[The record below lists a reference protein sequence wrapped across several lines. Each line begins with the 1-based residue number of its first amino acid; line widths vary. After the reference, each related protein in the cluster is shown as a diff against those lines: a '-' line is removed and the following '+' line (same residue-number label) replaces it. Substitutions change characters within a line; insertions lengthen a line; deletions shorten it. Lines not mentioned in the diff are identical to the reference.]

1 MQLQH
6 CSKNPKRGRSNN
18 RKQQENSWNSFEIK
32 LFYDSNCFFFLFV
45 CFYLFLFYFVRVCD
59 KNLQMSTKIARF
71 ALKKNSQKGPKRR
84 LSTRPKSG
92 KYQRPKTRKPIEI
105 VLYKS
110 KQHVFRTTF
119 PPLSLHLLSFW
130 GILCLAFLKTVYSG
144 SKHNRSDTMK
154 ATVRFDFKV
163 KTIIKLTSKYAKIP
177 NNLRIFL

>member
-1 MQLQH
+1 MI
-6 CSKNPKRGRSNN
+6 RMV
-18 RKQQENSWNSFEIK
+18 F
-32 LFYDSNCFFFLFV
+32 FFFLFAFIYF
-45 CFYLFLFYFVRVCD
+45 CFYFVRVCD

-110 KQHVFRTTF
+110 KQHVFPNTF
-119 PPLSLHLLSFW
+119 PLLSIHWLSFW
-130 GILCLAFLKTVYSG
+130 GILCLAFLKSVYSG
-144 SKHNRSDTMK
+144 SKRNGSDIMN

-177 NNLRIFL
+177 NNLQIFL

>member
-119 PPLSLHLLSFW
+119 PPSLTTFTQFLGHFVF
-130 GILCLAFLKTVYSG
+130 GIFKDCL
-144 SKHNRSDTMK
+144 
-154 ATVRFDFKV
+154 
-163 KTIIKLTSKYAKIP
+163 
-177 NNLRIFL
+177 LRIET